1 MLEKITIFSCLIMCV
16 VLAVFTNI
24 THHQLQLTE
33 QVVKDQQYVIDSLCN
48 AVPTSNVQN
57 TDTLYIKYEMVLPK
71 EQIIKTK
78 KK

>member
-1 MLEKITIFSCLIMCV
+1 MLEKITTFACLIMCA
-16 VLAVFTNI
+16 VLAVFINI

-33 QVVKDQQYVIDSLCN
+33 QVVKDQQHVIDSLCN
-48 AVPTSNVQN
+48 TVPTSNVQN
-57 TDTLYIKYEMVLPK
+57 TDTLYIKYEMVLPE

>member
-1 MLEKITIFSCLIMCV
+1 MLEKIAIFACLMMCT

-33 QVVKDQQYVIDSLCN
+33 QVVKDQQHIIDSLCN
-48 AVPTSNVQN
+48 TVPASNVQN
-57 TDTLYIKYEMVLPK
+57 TDTLYIKYETVLPK